1 MLKGA
6 APQATS
12 TFFVTTKERWFNCL
26 YLEFQLLNRLIALCT
41 IHRIVHLDFEK
52 LIQLI
57 KRFIPAVDSVIDL
70 LRNWGQLAKL
80 ESSTLMSW
88 VAGCECIFYGII
100 SVPHCRKKN
109 MFKNTLKFGLTI
121 GFLLKKKK
129 KKKKKKK
136 EVVKEEE
143 EEEEEEEKRI
153 PEGINWETRI
163 SRVCHLIK

>member
-1 MLKGA
+1 MSAQL
-6 APQATS
+6 
-12 TFFVTTKERWFNCL
+12 FVTVLCSDVTVGMCAEGGCAIGNQYVFCNNKGTLVQFTVNCL
-26 YLEFQLLNRLIALCT
+26 YLESQLLNRWIALCT

-80 ESSTLMSW
+80 ELSTLISW
-88 VAGCECIFYGII
+88 VAGCECMFYGII

-129 KKKKKKK
+129 KK
-136 EVVKEEE
+136 EVVEE
-143 EEEEEEEKRI
+143 
-153 PEGINWETRI
+153 
-163 SRVCHLIK
+163 